1 MINDKPTL
9 LALDFDG
16 VLCDGLLEYFQTAW
30 RTYCQLWSMPTGVSP
45 EALAP
50 LFYRTRP
57 VIEIGWEMPVLI
69 RALILGISE
78 DEILR
83 NWSEIAH
90 HIITEEQ
97 LQAEIIGPHLDG
109 VRDEWINTDLSGWL
123 GLHRFYPGVIERI
136 KPLIED
142 GFPVYIITTKEERFV
157 RSLLQ
162 EQGVTPPENQLFG
175 KSYKRPKAQVL
186 RELFA
191 SIKPTPQ
198 IWFIEDRLQT
208 LLSVQQQPDFKVETR
223 PILAETEETE
233 THPGTSLRLF
243 LADWGYNLQKE
254 RDLVGES
261 STIHLLS
268 LSQFSQDFSE
278 WLIFDN

>member
-1 MINDKPTL
+1 MINDRPTL

-30 RTYCQLWSMPTGVSP
+30 RTYCQLWSLPPGVSP
-45 EALAP
+45 EELAP

-69 RALILGISE
+69 RALVLGISE
-78 DEILR
+78 SEILQ
-83 NWSEIAH
+83 NWSQIAH
-90 HIITEEQ
+90 NIITEEQ
-97 LQAEIIGPHLDG
+97 LKAEIIGPHLDR

-162 EQGVTPPENQLFG
+162 EQGITIPENQLFG
-175 KSYKRPKAQVL
+175 KGYKRPKYEIL
-186 RELFA
+186 RELLA
-191 SIKPTPQ
+191 SIEPTPH
-198 IWFIEDRLQT
+198 IWFMEDRLQT
-208 LLSVQQQPDFKVETR
+208 LLSVQQQPDLNKVE
-223 PILAETEETE
+223 
-233 THPGTSLRLF
+233 LF
-243 LADWGYNLQKE
+243 LANWGYNIQKE
-254 RDLVGES
+254 RDLASES

-268 LSQFSQDFSE
+268 LSQFSQDFSA
-278 WLIFDN
+278 WLTVIFRLL

>member
-30 RTYCQLWSMPTGVSP
+30 QTYCQLWSVPTGVSP

-69 RALILGISE
+69 RALVLGISE
-78 DEILR
+78 TEILQ

-90 HIITEEQ
+90 NIITEEQ
-97 LQAEIIGPHLDG
+97 LQAEIIGPHLDR

-142 GFPVYIITTKEERFV
+142 NFPVYIITTKEERFV

-162 EQGVTPPENQLFG
+162 EQGVTIPENQLFG
-175 KSYKRPKAQVL
+175 KGYKRPKYAIL

-191 SIKPTPQ
+191 SIEPTPH

-208 LLSVQQQPDFKVETR
+208 LLSVQQQPDLNVETR
-223 PILAETEETE
+223 PILEERETR
-233 THPGTSLRLF
+233 HGTSLQLF
-243 LADWGYNLQKE
+243 LADWGYNLQPE
-254 RDLVGES
+254 RDLAAES
-261 STIHLLS
+261 SRINLLS
-268 LSQFSQDFSE
+268 LSQFSQDFSG
-278 WLIFDN
+278 WLTVE